1 VKYIKIVLGILF
13 IVAVIYSYYEIP
25 QYLVEGTCV
34 SNTLG
39 GVLLIIDG
47 ILGFKNKRVPMLIW
61 QMEIGFIMT
70 VYLLC
75 AILTGFRIHSFNF
88 EGGFMF
94 LHSINPL
101 ILLAIFL
108 FSLRLDISNGKE
120 VLRRSFIAPV
130 LIMAYLL
137 FDLIRHQ
144 ITGEF
149 VYGLIPN
156 NSSILIVLIFGVGTY
171 ISEVVLNYGLIR
183 LKMFVGTKINK

>member
-1 VKYIKIVLGILF
+1 MKYIKIVLGIFF

-156 NSSILIVLIFGVGTY
+156 NSSILIVLFFGVGTY

>member
-1 VKYIKIVLGILF
+1 MK
-13 IVAVIYSYYEIP
+13 
-25 QYLVEGTCV
+25 
-34 SNTLG
+34 
-39 GVLLIIDG
+39 
-47 ILGFKNKRVPMLIW
+47 
-61 QMEIGFIMT
+61 
-70 VYLLC
+70 
-75 AILTGFRIHSFNF
+75 
-88 EGGFMF
+88 
-94 LHSINPL
+94 
-101 ILLAIFL
+101 LAIFL

-137 FDLIRHQ
+137 FDLIRHE

-156 NSSILIVLIFGVGTY
+156 NSSILIALIFGAGTY